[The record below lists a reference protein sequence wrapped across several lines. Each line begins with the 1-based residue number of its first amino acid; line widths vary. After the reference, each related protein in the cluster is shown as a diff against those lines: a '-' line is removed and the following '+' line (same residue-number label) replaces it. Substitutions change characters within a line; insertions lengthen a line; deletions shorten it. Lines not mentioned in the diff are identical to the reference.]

1 MLDISAWVKECMM
14 HSKRAQP
21 YLVSINNQFL
31 NHEIYKYIESRG
43 NGASLMKIGT
53 KRRRTK
59 VQMELDAQQEES
71 DRQLLEDSQN
81 MKAQMQAMYDQM

>member
-1 MLDISAWVKECMM
+1 
-14 HSKRAQP
+14 
-21 YLVSINNQFL
+21 
-31 NHEIYKYIESRG
+31 
-43 NGASLMKIGT
+43 MKIGT

-81 MKAQMQAMYDQM
+81 MKAQMQAMHE